1 MKTTVPAPVF
11 RHVFMIMSAWFFV
24 AFSFL
29 PSIQAAD
36 LPGAKD
42 HPLLKRFGGSEIVAY
57 DTKRFVEYDLQTST
71 FTSYDLNA
79 KKRHYVNPPL
89 RLEGALTRIWY
100 EAADDTSSLELL
112 RNYQNEL
119 AAEGFDILYDST
131 KDDNATKW
139 TNYLAFFSGLNIRT
153 NRSIY
158 VVYAA
163 DTKGL
168 KTLTAKKQRPEG
180 DIYVSLITVE
190 WNKDDAIYKAK
201 RGAYAAVDVIE
212 VKPMVQNMVAVKAD
226 EMARSITSD
235 GRVALYGILFDFN
248 KTEIKDES
256 RPMLEEIAKLLN
268 NEPDL
273 NLYVVGHTD
282 NIGNFDFNLNLSK
295 RRAESVVTALSS
307 EYGIKTDR
315 LTPHGVANLAPVAT
329 NATEPGRAKNRRVE
343 LVPR

>member
-1 MKTTVPAPVF
+1 
-11 RHVFMIMSAWFFV
+11 MSIWFYVIFFT
-24 AFSFL
+24 FSPL
-29 PSIQAAD
+29 QAAD

-42 HPLLKRFGGSEIVAY
+42 HPLIKRFGGSEIVAY

-71 FTSYDLNA
+71 YTSLDLDT
-79 KKRHYVNPPL
+79 KKRHYVDPPL
-89 RLEGALTRIWY
+89 HLEGALTRIWY
-100 EAADDTSSLELL
+100 EAAGDTSSLELL
-112 RNYQNEL
+112 RNYRNEL
-119 AAEGFDILYDST
+119 TAEGFDILYDST

-139 TNYLAFFSGLNIRT
+139 TSYLAAFSGLNIQT
-153 NRSIY
+153 SRSIY
-158 VVYAA
+158 VLYAA

-168 KTLTAKKQRPEG
+168 KTLTAKKERPEG

-190 WNKDDAIYKAK
+190 WDKNDAVYKSR

-212 VKPMVQNMVAVKAD
+212 VKPMAQNMVVVKAD
-226 EMARSITSD
+226 DMAKSITSD

-248 KTEIKDES
+248 KTEIKAES
-256 RPMLEEIAKLLN
+256 GPVLEEIAKLLK

-282 NIGNFDFNLNLSK
+282 SIGSFDFNLNLSK
-295 RRAESVVTALSS
+295 RRAEAVVTALSS
-307 EYGIKTDR
+307 EYGIKAGR